1 MRITD
6 CGLTEASRFI
16 VGMEG
21 EASMKRQRFFRLLS
35 AVALGAWFA
44 VAAQAAPKVDPQLR
58 AKMLTAGPSD
68 LFGVILT
75 FKGERVSDAQAARV
89 LGLGISGGYRM
100 NRLPVVAVNATAAQI
115 QQLTMWDDLRSVYL
129 NAPVQLYDHQSNPLV
144 GTTRLRNDIDI
155 TRANGGLPVSGKGIT
170 IAINDSGVDGTHQ
183 DLTYNL
189 TNPNA
194 GKTIQNVIM
203 NMNDKDGLVVRS
215 NTLGNV
221 FEGIIPPSYLENQPN
236 SDTNGG
242 HGTHVAS
249 IAAGTGV
256 ASGGLYAGVA
266 PGASIVGIG
275 SGGGLFVLGQ
285 VAAFDYILTNQLVY
299 NIRVVNNSW
308 GNSAADYDP
317 DHPVNVASKALHDNN
332 IVVVFANGND
342 GPAPNTQNRWTP
354 WPWVITAGASTKDG
368 RLAGFSSRG
377 VFMSENVHPTILT
390 PGTGGGAGNTSD
402 IIAARSKTNLA
413 ENGLD
418 ADTQIP
424 ANYLPNYTQISGTSM
439 AAPHLSG
446 IVANILEANRNLTP
460 DEVRDVLVRTA
471 TPLSTYDEF
480 EVGAG
485 LANVHAAVDLAMNPS
500 KPYGNFGFT
509 GKGLAVGR
517 QDTPLIQSSVA
528 PNSSRTHAVT
538 VPANARF
545 TFIELNWG
553 AAAGEDE
560 VVVDNTRIILND
572 LRLTVLNSA
581 GQTVASSSALNLG
594 GLFGARE
601 GVKLEFPE
609 PGEYTVRVSAGVS
622 GLGVVAE
629 QPYYLLTRHYLYRP
643 ADVADVTAL
652 DGATR
657 LGALRLVY
665 DRVMSA
671 DGGLFRPDDVLTRG
685 ELARALMLGARVP
698 QYIPNKPSFTDI
710 AAGTPE
716 ALFAES
722 LKKEGVM
729 GVSGTTFG
737 GSTQVNRLEQAVAM
751 VRALRLD
758 KEAKALANTTVTT
771 GGKALTD
778 NADIPSALRGYVQLA
793 LDKGLLQA
801 YPAEVRQIGP
811 GQFVAVPGPRFEPAR
826 AVKRAEFVPA
836 MLKLVATMFGE

>member
-1 MRITD
+1 
-6 CGLTEASRFI
+6 
-16 VGMEG
+16 
-21 EASMKRQRFFRLLS
+21 MKRQRFFQLML
-35 AVALGAWFA
+35 AVALGVVFA
-44 VAAQAAPKVDPQLR
+44 VSAQAAPKVDPQL
-58 AKMLTAGPSD
+58 KSKLVTTKPTD

-75 FKGERVSDAQAARV
+75 FKGERVSEAQVAQV
-89 LGLGISGGYRM
+89 LGLGIRGGYRM
-100 NRLPVVAVNATAAQI
+100 NRLPVVAVNATPAQV
-115 QQLTMWDDLRSVYL
+115 QQMISWDSLRSIYL
-129 NAPVQLYDHQSNPLV
+129 NAPVQLYDHQSNQLI
-144 GTTRLRNDIDI
+144 GTDRLRNDIDI
-155 TRANGGLPVSGKGIT
+155 TRGNGGLPVSGKGIT

-183 DLTYNL
+183 DLTYNVS
-189 TNPNA
+189 NPAA
-194 GKTIQNVIM
+194 GKTVQNVIM

-221 FEGIIPPSYLENQPN
+221 FEGIIPPSYLENQPD

-249 IAAGTGV
+249 IAAGTGQ

-308 GNSAADYDP
+308 GNSATDYDP

-377 VFMSENVHPTILT
+377 IFQNSNVHPTILT
-390 PGTGGGAGNTSD
+390 PGTGGPSDRGYTSA
-402 IIAARSKTNLA
+402 IIAARAKTNLA

-418 ADTQIP
+418 ADLEIP
-424 ANYLPNYTQISGTSM
+424 TNYLPNYTQISGTSM
-439 AAPHLSG
+439 AAPALSG

-471 TPLSTYDEF
+471 TPLATYDEF

-485 LANVHAAVDLAMNPS
+485 LANVHAAVDLAQNPS

-517 QDTPLIQSSVA
+517 QDTPLQQGSVGA
-528 PNSSRTHAVT
+528 NASRTHQVT

-553 AAAGEDE
+553 ASSGEDE
-560 VVVDNTRIILND
+560 VVIDNTRTVIND
-572 LRLTVLNSA
+572 LRLTVSKD
-581 GQTVASSSALNLG
+581 GQTVATSDAINLG

-601 GVKLEFPE
+601 GVMLEFPA
-609 PGEYTVRVSAGVS
+609 PGNYTVQVSAGVA
-622 GLGVVAE
+622 GLGVLAE
-629 QPYYLLTRHYLYRP
+629 QPYYVLTRHYLYNP
-643 ADVADVTAL
+643 SEVADVSAL
-652 DGATR
+652 DSATR
-657 LGALRLVY
+657 VGALRLVY

-671 DGGLFRPDDVLTRG
+671 DGGLFRPEDVLSRT

-698 QYIPNKPSFTDI
+698 QYIPNRPSFTDI
-710 AAGTPE
+710 ATGTPE
-716 ALFAES
+716 SLFAES
-722 LKKEGVM
+722 LRKEGLM
-729 GVSGTTFG
+729 GTSSTTFG
-737 GSTQVNRLEQAVAM
+737 GSAQVNRLEEVVAL
-751 VRALRLD
+751 VRALRFD
-758 KEAKALANTTVTT
+758 KEAKALAGTTVTT

-778 NADIPSALRGYVQLA
+778 NADIPASLRGYVQLA

-801 YPAEVRQIGP
+801 YPAEIKQIGP
-811 GQFVAVPGPRFEPAR
+811 GQFVAIPGPRFEPTR
-826 AVKRAEFVPA
+826 TIKRGEFVPV
-836 MLKLVATMFGE
+836 MVKLIVMMFGE

>member
-1 MRITD
+1 
-6 CGLTEASRFI
+6 
-16 VGMEG
+16 
-21 EASMKRQRFFRLLS
+21 MKRQRFFQLML
-35 AVALGAWFA
+35 AVALGVVFA
-44 VAAQAAPKVDPQLR
+44 GGAQAAPKLDPQL
-58 AKMLTAGPSD
+58 KSKLIVAGPTD

-75 FKGERVSDAQAARV
+75 FKGERVSEAQAAQV
-89 LGLGISGGYRM
+89 LGLGIRGGYRM
-100 NRLPVVAVNATAAQI
+100 NQLPVVAVNATAAQV
-115 QQLTMWDDLRSVYL
+115 QQMAGWDELRSIYL
-129 NAPVQLYDHQSNPLV
+129 NAPVQLYDHQSNPLI
-144 GTTRLRNDIDI
+144 GTERLRYDIDI
-155 TRANGGLPVSGKGIT
+155 TRANGGLPVSGRGIT

-183 DLTYNL
+183 DLTYNV
-189 TNPNA
+189 TNPAA
-194 GKTIQNVIM
+194 GKTVQNVIM

-221 FEGIIPPSYLENQPN
+221 FEGIIPPSYLEGQPD

-249 IAAGTGV
+249 IAAGTGL

-266 PGASIVGIG
+266 PGASILGIG

-308 GNSAADYDP
+308 GNSATDYDP
-317 DHPVNVASKALHDNN
+317 EHPVNIASKALHDNN

-368 RLAGFSSRG
+368 RLASFSSRG
-377 VFMSENVHPTILT
+377 IFQSSTVHPTILT
-390 PGTGGGAGNTSD
+390 PGTGGGAGNTSA
-402 IIAARSKTNLA
+402 IIAARSRTNLVA
-413 ENGLD
+413 NGLD
-418 ADTQIP
+418 ADLEIP
-424 ANYLPNYTQISGTSM
+424 TNFLPNYTQISGTSM

-471 TPLSTYDEF
+471 TPLATYDEF
-480 EVGAG
+480 EAGAG
-485 LANVHAAVDLAMNPS
+485 LANVHAAVDLAQNPA

-517 QDTPLIQSSVA
+517 QDAPLQQGSVA
-528 PNSSRTHAVT
+528 ANSSRTHTIT

-545 TFIELNWG
+545 TFVELNWG
-553 AAAGEDE
+553 AASGEDE
-560 VVVDNTRIILND
+560 VVIDNTRTAIND
-572 LRLTVLNSA
+572 LRLTVSKD
-581 GQTVASSSALNLG
+581 GQTVATSDAINLG

-601 GVKLEFPE
+601 GVKLEFPD
-609 PGEYTVRVSAGVS
+609 PGTYTIEVSAGVA
-622 GLGVVAE
+622 GFGVLAE
-629 QPYYLLTRHYLYRP
+629 QPYYVLTRHYLYNP
-643 ADVADVTAL
+643 SEVADVSAL
-652 DGATR
+652 DAGVRT
-657 LGALRLVY
+657 GALRLTY

-671 DGGLFRPDDVLTRG
+671 DGGLFRPGDVLTRS

-698 QYIPNKPSFTDI
+698 QYIPNRPSFTDV
-710 AAGTPE
+710 AAGSPE

-722 LKKEGVM
+722 LRKEGVL
-729 GVSGTTFG
+729 GTSGTAFG
-737 GSTQVNRLEQAVAM
+737 GSAQVNRLEAAVSL

-758 KEAKALANTTVTT
+758 REAQALAGTTVTT

-793 LDKGLLQA
+793 LDRGLLQA
-801 YPAEVRQIGP
+801 YPAEIRQIGP

-826 AVKRAEFVPA
+826 MVKRAEFVPA
-836 MLKLVATMFGE
+836 MVKLVVTMFGE

>member
-1 MRITD
+1 
-6 CGLTEASRFI
+6 
-16 VGMEG
+16 
-21 EASMKRQRFFRLLS
+21 MKRQGFLRLLL
-35 AVALGAWFA
+35 AVALGVLFT
-44 VAAQAAPKVDPQLR
+44 VSAQAAPKVDAQL
-58 AKMLTAGPSD
+58 KTKLLTASPSD
-68 LFGVILT
+68 LFGVLLT
-75 FKGERVSDAQAARV
+75 FKGERVTDAQVAQV
-89 LGLGISGGYRM
+89 LGLGIRGGYRM
-100 NRLPVVAVNATAAQI
+100 NRLPVVAVNATAAQVR
-115 QQLTMWDDLRSVYL
+115 QMAGWDSLRSIYL
-129 NAPVQLYDHQSNPLV
+129 NVPVQLYDHQSNPLI
-144 GTTRLRNDIDI
+144 GTERLRNDIDI

-183 DLTYNL
+183 DLTYNV

-203 NMNDKDGLVVRS
+203 NMNDKDGLVIRS

-221 FEGIIPPSYLENQPN
+221 FEGIIPPSYVEGQPN

-249 IAAGTGV
+249 IAAGTGL

-285 VAAFDYILTNQLVY
+285 VAAFDYILTNQSTY

-308 GNSAADYDP
+308 GNSATDYDP

-377 VFMSENVHPTILT
+377 IFLSENVHPTILT
-390 PGTGGGAGNTSD
+390 PGTGGGAGNTSA
-402 IIAARSKTNLA
+402 IIAARSKTNIA

-418 ADTQIP
+418 ADLEIP
-424 ANYLPNYTQISGTSM
+424 TNYLPNYTQISGTSM

-446 IVANILEANRNLTP
+446 IVANILEANKNLTP
-460 DEVRDVLVRTA
+460 DDVRDVLVRTA
-471 TPLSTYDEF
+471 TPLATYDEF

-485 LANVHAAVDLAMNPS
+485 LANVHAAVDLAQNPS

-517 QDTPLIQSSVA
+517 MDTPLIQGSVA
-528 PNSSRTHAVT
+528 ANASNTHTVN

-560 VVVDNTRIILND
+560 VVVDNTRIVLND
-572 LRLTVLNSA
+572 LSLTVKKD
-581 GQTVASSSALNLG
+581 GQTVASSDAINLG

-609 PGEYTVRVSAGVS
+609 PGEYTVEVSAGLV
-622 GLGVVAE
+622 GFGQVTD
-629 QPYYLLTRHYLYRP
+629 QPYYVSTRHYLYRP
-643 ADVADVTAL
+643 SDVADVSAL
-652 DGATR
+652 DNATR
-657 LGALRLVY
+657 TGALRLVY

-671 DGGLFRPDDVLTRG
+671 DGGLFRPDDVLIRN
-685 ELARALMLGARVP
+685 ELARALMFGARVP
-698 QYIPNKPSFTDI
+698 QYIPNRPSFTDI
-710 AAGTPE
+710 LTGTPE

-722 LKKEGVM
+722 LRKEGVM
-729 GVSGTTFG
+729 GTSGTTFG
-737 GSTQVNRLEQAVAM
+737 GSAQVNRLEQAVAL

-758 KEAKALANTTVTT
+758 KQAKALANTTVTT
-771 GGKALTD
+771 GGKPLTD
-778 NADIPSALRGYVQLA
+778 NADIPSAMRGYVQLA
-793 LDKGLLQA
+793 LDNGLLQA
-801 YPAEVRQIGP
+801 YPAEIKQLGP
-811 GQFVAVPGPRFEPAR
+811 GQFVAVPGPRFEPSR
-826 AVKRAEFVPA
+826 TVKRAEFVPS
-836 MLKLVATMFGE
+836 MVKLIVTMFGE

>member
-1 MRITD
+1 
-6 CGLTEASRFI
+6 
-16 VGMEG
+16 
-21 EASMKRQRFFRLLS
+21 MKRQRFFRLLLA
-35 AVALGAWFA
+35 AVALGAVFTA
-44 VAAQAAPKVDPQLR
+44 GAQAAPKIDPQLKSR
-58 AKMLTAGPSD
+58 MLTAKATD
-68 LFGVILT
+68 LFGLLLT
-75 FKGERVSDAQAARV
+75 FKGERVTDAQAAQV
-89 LGLGISGGYRM
+89 LGLGIRGGYRM

-115 QQLTMWDDLRSVYL
+115 QRLAGWESLRSIYL

-144 GTTRLRNDIDI
+144 GTERLRTDIDI
-155 TRANGGLPVSGKGIT
+155 TRANGGLPVSGRGIT

-183 DLTYNL
+183 DLTYNVA
-189 TNPNA
+189 NPAA
-194 GKTIQNVIM
+194 GKTVQNVIM

-215 NTLGNV
+215 LTLGNV
-221 FEGIIPPSYLENQPN
+221 FEGLLPPSYLENQPD

-249 IAAGTGV
+249 IAAGTGQ

-266 PGASIVGIG
+266 PGASILGIG

-377 VFMSENVHPTILT
+377 IFLSPNVHPTILT
-390 PGTGGGAGNTSD
+390 PGTGGGAGNTSA

-418 ADTQIP
+418 ADLEIP
-424 ANYLPNYTQISGTSM
+424 TNYLPNYTQISGTSM
-439 AAPHLSG
+439 AAPALSG

-460 DEVRDVLVRTA
+460 DEVHDVLVRTA
-471 TPLSTYDEF
+471 TPLATYDEF
-480 EVGAG
+480 EAGAG
-485 LANVHAAVDLAMNPS
+485 LANVHAAVDLAQNPA

-517 QDTPLIQSSVA
+517 QDMPLQQGSVA
-528 PNSSRTHAVT
+528 ANSSRTHT
-538 VPANARF
+538 INVPADARF
-545 TFIELNWG
+545 TFVELDWG
-553 AAAGEDE
+553 AAAGENE
-560 VVVDNTRIILND
+560 LVVDNTRTVVND
-572 LRLTVLNSA
+572 LSLTVSKD
-581 GQTVASSSALNLG
+581 GRVVATSDAINLG

-609 PGEYTVRVSAGVS
+609 PGEYTVEVSAGVA
-622 GLGVVAE
+622 GLGIVVE
-629 QPYYLLTRHYLYRP
+629 QPYYVLTRHYLYRP
-643 ADVADVTAL
+643 SDVADVAAL
-652 DGATR
+652 DAGVR

-671 DGGLFRPDDVLTRG
+671 DGGLFRPDDVLTRS
-685 ELARALMLGARVP
+685 ELGRALMLGARVP
-698 QYIPNKPSFTDI
+698 QYVPNRPSFADV
-710 AAGTPE
+710 AAGSPE

-722 LKKEGVM
+722 LKKEGVL
-729 GVSGTTFG
+729 GVSGATFG
-737 GSTQVNRLEQAVAM
+737 GSAQVNRLEQAVAL

-758 KEAKALANTTVTT
+758 KEAKALAGMAVTT

-778 NADIPSALRGYVQLA
+778 NADIPSGLRGYVQLA
-793 LDKGLLQA
+793 LDRGLLQA
-801 YPAEVRQIGP
+801 YPAEIRQVGP

-826 AVKRAEFVPA
+826 TVKRGEFVPA
-836 MLKLVATMFGE
+836 MVKLVVTMFGE

>member
-1 MRITD
+1 MT
-6 CGLTEASRFI
+6 
-16 VGMEG
+16 
-21 EASMKRQRFFRLLS
+21 RQRVFQLML
-35 AVALGAWFA
+35 AVALGVVFA
-44 VAAQAAPKVDPQLR
+44 AGAQAAPKLDPQLQSKL
-58 AKMLTAGPSD
+58 AVAGPTD

-75 FKGERVSDAQAARV
+75 FKGERVSEAQAAQV
-89 LGLGISGGYRM
+89 LGLGIRGGYRM
-100 NRLPVVAVNATAAQI
+100 NQLPVVAVNATAAQV
-115 QQLTMWDDLRSVYL
+115 QQMAGWDSLRSIYL
-129 NAPVQLYDHQSNPLV
+129 NAPVQLYDHQSNPLI
-144 GTTRLRNDIDI
+144 GTERLRYDIDL
-155 TRANGGLPVSGKGIT
+155 TRANGGLPVSGRGIT

-183 DLTYNL
+183 DLTYNV
-189 TNPNA
+189 TNPAA

-203 NMNDKDGLVVRS
+203 NMNDRDGLVVRS
-215 NTLGNV
+215 NTLGNI
-221 FEGIIPPSYLENQPN
+221 FEGIIPPSYLEGQPD

-249 IAAGTGV
+249 IAAGTGL

-266 PGASIVGIG
+266 PGASILGIG

-308 GNSAADYDP
+308 GNSATDYDP

-368 RLAGFSSRG
+368 RLASFSSRG
-377 VFMSENVHPTILT
+377 IFQSSTVHPTILT
-390 PGTGGGAGNTSD
+390 PGTGGGAGNTSA
-402 IIAARSKTNLA
+402 IIAARSRTNLA

-418 ADTQIP
+418 ADLEIP
-424 ANYLPNYTQISGTSM
+424 TNFLPNYTQISGTSM

-446 IVANILEANRNLTP
+446 IVADILEANRNLTP

-471 TPLSTYDEF
+471 TPLATYDEF
-480 EVGAG
+480 EAGAG

-517 QDTPLIQSSVA
+517 QDAPPQQGSVA
-528 PNSSRTHAVT
+528 ANSSRTHTVT

-545 TFIELNWG
+545 TFVELNWG
-553 AAAGEDE
+553 AASGEDE
-560 VVVDNTRIILND
+560 VVIDNTRTVIND
-572 LRLTVLNSA
+572 LRLTVSKD
-581 GQTVASSSALNLG
+581 GQTVATSDAINLG

-609 PGEYTVRVSAGVS
+609 PGTYTVQVSAGVA
-622 GLGVVAE
+622 GLGVLAE
-629 QPYYLLTRHYLYRP
+629 QPYVVLTRHYLYNP
-643 ADVADVTAL
+643 SEVADVSAL
-652 DGATR
+652 DAGVRT
-657 LGALRLVY
+657 GALRLTY

-671 DGGLFRPDDVLTRG
+671 DGGLFRPGDVLTRS

-698 QYIPNKPSFTDI
+698 QYLPNRPSFTDV
-710 AAGTPE
+710 AAGSPE

-722 LKKEGVM
+722 LRKEGVL
-729 GVSGTTFG
+729 GTSGTAFG
-737 GSTQVNRLEQAVAM
+737 GSAQVNRLEEAVSL

-758 KEAKALANTTVTT
+758 KEAKALAGTTVTT

-793 LDKGLLQA
+793 LDRGLLQA
-801 YPAEVRQIGP
+801 YPAEIRQLGP

-826 AVKRAEFVPA
+826 VVKRAEFVPA
-836 MLKLVATMFGE
+836 MVRLVVTMFGE

>member
-1 MRITD
+1 
-6 CGLTEASRFI
+6 
-16 VGMEG
+16 
-21 EASMKRQRFFRLLS
+21 MKRQKIFNVII
-35 AVALGAWFA
+35 AVALGALCA
-44 VAAQAAPKVDPQLR
+44 AGAQAAPKVDPQLKSKLAVAR
-58 AKMLTAGPSD
+58 PTD

-75 FKGERVSDAQAARV
+75 FKGERVTDAQVAQV
-89 LGLGISGGYRM
+89 LGLGIRGGYRM
-100 NRLPVVAVNATAAQI
+100 NRLPVVAVNATAAQLA
-115 QQLTMWDDLRSVYL
+115 QMAGWDSLRSVYL

-144 GTTRLRNDIDI
+144 GTERLRNDIDI
-155 TRANGGLPVSGKGIT
+155 TRGNGGLPVSGKGIT

-183 DLTYNL
+183 DLTYNVA
-189 TNPNA
+189 NPAA
-194 GKTIQNVIM
+194 GKTVQNVIM

-221 FEGIIPPSYLENQPN
+221 FEGIIPPSYLENQPD

-249 IAAGTGV
+249 IAAGTGL

-266 PGASIVGIG
+266 PGASILGIG

-308 GNSAADYDP
+308 GNSATDYDP
-317 DHPVNVASKALHDNN
+317 EHPVNVASKALHDNN

-368 RLAGFSSRG
+368 RLADFSSRG
-377 VFMSENVHPTILT
+377 VFLSPDVHPTILT
-390 PGTGGGAGNTSD
+390 PGTGGPSDKGYTSA

-418 ADTQIP
+418 ADLEIP
-424 ANYLPNYTQISGTSM
+424 SNYLPNYTQISGTSM
-439 AAPHLSG
+439 AAPALSG
-446 IVANILEANRNLTP
+446 VVANVLEANRNLTP

-471 TPLSTYDEF
+471 TPLATYDEF
-480 EVGAG
+480 EAGAG
-485 LANVHAAVDLAMNPS
+485 LANVHAAVDLAQNPS
-500 KPYGNFGFT
+500 KPYGNFGFA

-517 QDTPLIQSSVA
+517 QDTPLQQGSVA
-528 PNSSRTHAVT
+528 ANSSRTHT
-538 VPANARF
+538 ISVPANARF
-545 TFIELNWG
+545 TFVELNWG
-553 AAAGEDE
+553 AASGEDE
-560 VVVDNTRIILND
+560 VVVDNTRTVIND
-572 LRLTVLNSA
+572 LRLTVSKD
-581 GQTVASSSALNLG
+581 GQTVATSDAINLG

-609 PGEYTVRVSAGVS
+609 PGTYTVRVSAGVA
-622 GLGVVAE
+622 GLGVLAE
-629 QPYYLLTRHYLYRP
+629 QPYYVQTRHYLYDP
-643 ADVADVTAL
+643 SEVADVSAL

-657 LGALRLVY
+657 VGALRLVY

-671 DGGLFRPDDVLTRG
+671 DGGLFRPGDVLTRS
-685 ELARALMLGARVP
+685 ELARALTLGARVP
-698 QYIPNKPSFTDI
+698 QYIPNRPSFTDV
-710 AAGTPE
+710 AAGSPE

-722 LKKEGVM
+722 LRKEGVM
-729 GVSGTTFG
+729 GTSGTAFG
-737 GSTQVNRLEQAVAM
+737 GSAQVNRLEEAVAM

-758 KEAKALANTTVTT
+758 REAKQLAGTNVTT

-778 NADIPSALRGYVQLA
+778 NADIPPALRGYVQLA
-793 LDKGLLQA
+793 LDRGLLQA
-801 YPAEVRQIGP
+801 YAAEIRQVGP

-826 AVKRAEFVPA
+826 AVKRGEFVPA
-836 MLKLVATMFGE
+836 MVKLIVTMFGE

>member
-1 MRITD
+1 MK
-6 CGLTEASRFI
+6 ASRFI
-16 VGMEG
+16 VGTEG
-21 EASMKRQRFFRLLS
+21 EAGMKRQKMFKVIM
-35 AVALGAWFA
+35 AVALGALFA

-58 AKMLTAGPSD
+58 LKMLTAGPSD

-75 FKGERVSDAQAARV
+75 FEGERVTDAQASRV
-89 LGLGISGGYRM
+89 LGLGVGGGYRM
-100 NRLPVVAVNATAAQI
+100 NRLPIVAVNATAAQI
-115 QQLTMWDDLRSVYL
+115 RQLIAWDDLRSVYL

-144 GTTRLRNDIDI
+144 GVPRLRTDADI

-183 DLTYNL
+183 DLTYNVA
-189 TNPNA
+189 NPNA
-194 GKTIQNVIM
+194 GKTVQNVIM
-203 NMNDKDGLVVRS
+203 NMNDKDGLVVRTG
-215 NTLGNV
+215 TLGNV
-221 FEGIIPPSYLENQPN
+221 FAGLLPPSYLENQPN

-308 GNSAADYDP
+308 GNSAADYDA
-317 DHPVNVASKALHDNN
+317 DHPVNVASKALHDSN

-377 VFMSENVHPTILT
+377 IFMSEDVHPTILT
-390 PGTGGGAGNTSD
+390 PGTGGGAGNTSA

-418 ADTQIP
+418 ADLEIP
-424 ANYLPNYTQISGTSM
+424 TNYLPNYTQISGTSM

-446 IVANILEANRNLTP
+446 IVANILEANKNLTP

-471 TPLSTYDEF
+471 TPLATYDEF
-480 EVGAG
+480 EAGAG

-528 PNSSRTHAVT
+528 PNSTQTHT
-538 VPANARF
+538 INVPADARF
-545 TFIELNWG
+545 TFIELDWG

-560 VVVDNTRIILND
+560 AVVDNTRLVLND
-572 LRLTVLNSA
+572 LSLTVKRN
-581 GQTVASSSALNLG
+581 GQTVASSDAINLG

-609 PGEYTVRVSAGVS
+609 PGEYTVEVSAGLV
-622 GLGVVAE
+622 GLGQVVD
-629 QPYYLLTRHYLYRP
+629 QPYYVLTRHYIYRP
-643 ADVADVTAL
+643 ADVADVAAL
-652 DGATR
+652 DGPTR

-665 DRVMSA
+665 DRVMAA
-671 DGGLFRPDDVLTRG
+671 DGGVFRPDDVLTRG
-685 ELARALMLGARVP
+685 ELARALMMGARVP
-698 QYIPNKPSFTDI
+698 QYIPNRPSFTDV

-729 GVSGTTFG
+729 GVSGTAFG

-778 NADIPSALRGYVQLA
+778 NADIPSAVRGYVQIA

-801 YPAEVRQIGP
+801 YPAEIRQTGP

-826 AVKRAEFVPA
+826 PVKRADFVPS
-836 MLKLVATMFGE
+836 MVKLVVTMFGE